1 MAKFTENDIR
11 PLEFEEQKIQ
21 AHQDD
26 LKKFLEHKDQF
37 VETACIVCQSK
48 SSHFEYSKYSCQ
60 FVKCD
65 NCQMV
70 YMNPRPTE
78 EFLNDFYTHS
88 KLYSF
93 WNQFIFPASAEVR
106 RNKIFKPRVDRIIEL
121 TQKHN
126 IENNTIIEAGAGF
139 GLFCDEMNKSKKFN
153 RVIAVEPG
161 KDLSLNCQKLN
172 IETLN
177 IGIEEIDTKKYSADV
192 IASFEVIE
200 HLFDP
205 NVFLKA
211 CYQILNPQ
219 GLLVLS
225 CPNYEGFDIQQL
237 GVISDS
243 LDNEHMNMFSPKTLS
258 QLLEN
263 HHFEILEYQ
272 TPGELDAKIVRDK
285 VLNQSIEIEDP
296 FLKKILVEEWDSLG
310 GPFQEF
316 LKDQK
321 LSSHLWIVAQKT

>member
-11 PLEFEEQKIQ
+11 PLKFEEQKIQ

-26 LKKFLEHKDQF
+26 LEKFLENTDQF
-37 VETACIVCQSK
+37 IQTTCIVCQSHQ
-48 SSHFEYSKYSCQ
+48 SQFEFSKYSCQ
-60 FVKCD
+60 FVKCVD
-65 NCQMV
+65 CQMI

-78 EFLNDFYTHS
+78 EFLNNFYTHS

-93 WNQFIFPASAEVR
+93 WNKFIFPASADVR

-121 TQKHN
+121 VTKHN
-126 IENNTIIEAGAGF
+126 ISTNTIIEAGAGF
-139 GLFCDEMNKSKKFN
+139 GLFCDEMNKLNIFN
-153 RVIAVEPG
+153 KVIAVEPG
-161 KDLSLNCQKLN
+161 KDLALSCQKFN

-177 IGIEEIDTKKYSADV
+177 IGIEEIDTQDYSADV

-211 CYQILNPQ
+211 CYKILNSD

-237 GVISDS
+237 GVLSDS

-258 QLLEN
+258 QLLEK
-263 HHFEILEYQ
+263 HHFEILEHQ

-285 VLNQSIEIEDP
+285 ILNQSIEIKDP
-296 FLKKILVEEWDSLG
+296 FLRKVLIDDWDILG
-310 GPFQEF
+310 APFQEF

-321 LSSHLWIVAQKT
+321 LSSHLWIVAQKK